1 MGPHQRRQA
10 LLSVKRREDA
20 DAEELELRERYE
32 MELLPPSEDQ
42 PDVEFVHQQRHLTR
56 WHREACEQGELPRC
70 GVLQFM
76 CGGGTFGSQL
86 KGRRWQHLWGN
97 DNAQKK
103 YERTTKRRK
112 KKLVHI
118 YEESFLLNN
127 DDAAY
132 VHGDMLKMTRA
143 KFRSKLDEHE
153 ERTNLKSGLLLIII
167 TLCCSRASPASD
179 MEREEAEEWYE
190 DAIRKSKEFILE
202 AEKDHKVFVVQE
214 FLNKDWVLDIIKRE
228 LPDARIVK
236 IGGHIHEDR
245 KRAYVF
251 QRAEGV
257 PELFMEELRARVDA
271 YGPKSVAEALEEV
284 DVALP
289 PGSEILSGCHS
300 SKERRLAKKGR
311 DPFLA
316 RVTTICTGGQYVH
329 KLVDPTTDPPTVVEE
344 RLEPEAVLHLRS
356 AGADYEYVFP
366 DSELKGT
373 KNDILGMGVSL
384 VIGSAVRAAFERY
397 FEPDL
402 ELSDGG
408 SLSGRS

>member
-1 MGPHQRRQA
+1 M
-10 LLSVKRREDA
+10 
-20 DAEELELRERYE
+20 
-32 MELLPPSEDQ
+32 
-42 PDVEFVHQQRHLTR
+42 
-56 WHREACEQGELPRC
+56 
-70 GVLQFM
+70 
-76 CGGGTFGSQL
+76 
-86 KGRRWQHLWGN
+86 
-97 DNAQKK
+97 
-103 YERTTKRRK
+103 
-112 KKLVHI
+112 
-118 YEESFLLNN
+118 
-127 DDAAY
+127 
-132 VHGDMLKMTRA
+132 
-143 KFRSKLDEHE
+143 
-153 ERTNLKSGLLLIII
+153 
-167 TLCCSRASPASD
+167 
-179 MEREEAEEWYE
+179 
-190 DAIRKSKEFILE
+190 
-202 AEKDHKVFVVQE
+202 VQE
-214 FLNKDWVLDIIKRE
+214 FLDEEFVLDIIKKE
-228 LPDARIVK
+228 LPDSTIVTVS
-236 IGGHIHEDR
+236 GHIHEDR

-257 PELFMEELRARVDA
+257 AELFMEELRARVDT

-284 DVALP
+284 DVTLP

-300 SKERRLAKKGR
+300 SNERRLAKKGR

>member
-1 MGPHQRRQA
+1 M
-10 LLSVKRREDA
+10 
-20 DAEELELRERYE
+20 
-32 MELLPPSEDQ
+32 
-42 PDVEFVHQQRHLTR
+42 
-56 WHREACEQGELPRC
+56 
-70 GVLQFM
+70 LQFM

-86 KGRRWQHLWGN
+86 KGPRWQHLWGN
-97 DNAQKK
+97 DNAERK
-103 YERTTKRRK
+103 YARTTKRRK

-167 TLCCSRASPASD
+167 TLCCSRASPASET
-179 MEREEAEEWYE
+179 EREEAEEWYE

-257 PELFMEELRARVDA
+257 PELFMEEVRNRIDA
-271 YGPKSVAEALEEV
+271 YGRKSVAEALE
-284 DVALP
+284 DIGVAVP
-289 PGSEILSGCHS
+289 PFTRVATGCWTK
-300 SKERRLAKKGR
+300 KEWRNENKGR
-311 DPFLA
+311 DPRRRRLQ
-316 RVTTICTGGQYVH
+316 TICKNGYVMQYY
-329 KLVDPTTDPPTVVEE
+329 KSARAKKTFRQR
-344 RLEPEAVLHLRS
+344 RLAPEALLHLRS
-356 AGADYEYVFP
+356 AGCDYEYSFAPSDVQ
-366 DSELKGT
+366 DT
-373 KNDILGMGVSL
+373 KDQIVGMGVSL
-384 VIGSAVRAAFERY
+384 VIGAAMRAAFERY

-402 ELSDGG
+402 ALLEGVAFGKS
-408 SLSGRS
+408 

>member
-1 MGPHQRRQA
+1 M
-10 LLSVKRREDA
+10 SVKRKGDVDPEILRQQELA
-20 DAEELELRERYE
+20 DERLGLV
-32 MELLPPSEDQ
+32 MELVPPSEDQ
-42 PDVEFVHQQRHLTR
+42 PDSEIVHRRPHMTR
-56 WHREACEQGELPRC
+56 AFRNANKRGTKRKC
-70 GVLQFM
+70 GHVQLM
-76 CGGGTFGSQL
+76 AGGGMFGNQL
-86 KGRRWQHLWGN
+86 QGPIWEPLWGL
-97 DNAQKK
+97 DYEQKE
-103 YERTTKRRK
+103 YKRRK
-112 KKLVHI
+112 KSIVNK
-118 YEESFLLNN
+118 YEASFKLNN
-127 DDAAY
+127 PGAAY
-132 VHGDMLKMTRA
+132 EHGDMLEMTRA
-143 KFRSKLDEHE
+143 DFRSKLDEHE
-153 ERTNLKSGLLLIII
+153 ERTNLESRILLLII
-167 TLCCSRASPASD
+167 TLCCSRASPAGD
-179 MEREEAEEWYE
+179 TEKEEAKKFYE
-190 DAIRKSKEFILE
+190 AAIRKSKEFISE
-202 AEKDHKVFVVQE
+202 AEKDHQVFVVQE
-214 FLNKDWVLDIIKRE
+214 FLDEEFVLDIIKKE
-228 LPDARIVK
+228 LPDSTIVTVS
-236 IGGHIHEDR
+236 GHIHEDR

-257 PELFMEELRARVDA
+257 AELFMEELRARVDA

-397 FEPDL
+397 FEPEL

-408 SLSGRS
+408 LLPGRS